1 MISPKKSSLGRR
13 TRIAAVAIA
22 MTGTAALVAGLSF
35 TPAGCTS
42 DCKTVCPMPYVYI
55 GSADSV
61 TQVPITGIDPE
72 GPACPPY
79 GVFCLGTQAAGGCT
93 HFTIT
98 GQRPGI
104 CDVGILFSDRP
115 PEIVHL
121 EFGEER
127 ACCPGYAPLGDT
139 RFIIPASPDAGI
151 TGQTTGADAITI
163 VVDAGGSDA
172 VDGASS
178 DAADAGASDGA
189 VAD

>member
-1 MISPKKSSLGRR
+1 
-13 TRIAAVAIA
+13 
-22 MTGTAALVAGLSF
+22 
-35 TPAGCTS
+35 
-42 DCKTVCPMPYVYI
+42 MPYIYI